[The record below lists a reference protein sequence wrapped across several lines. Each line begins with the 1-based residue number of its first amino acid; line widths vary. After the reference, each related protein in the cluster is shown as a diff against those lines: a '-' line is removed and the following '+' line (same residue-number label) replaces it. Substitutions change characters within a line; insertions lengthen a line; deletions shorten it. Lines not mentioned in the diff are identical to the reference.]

1 MKKER
6 NKGREKGR
14 GKSRHLLFAALSL
27 FSLVFCSPCP
37 LFFILLPLRH
47 VVVSSS
53 CSCSSS
59 SSLDLFETIHE
70 TFGEEGKEGEPF
82 GRGDDKTIAGVKGE

>member
-37 LFFILLPLRH
+37 LFFILVPLRH

-53 CSCSSS
+53 CSSST
-59 SSLDLFETIHE
+59 SLDLFETIHE
-70 TFGEEGKEGEPF
+70 TFGVEGKEGEPF